1 MNGAAADASDRPA
14 SSFQEQIPDLV
25 FSAKGASLA
34 LLMKKLICLVSL
46 ALLPAFAF
54 AKQKKEAAP
63 VPDASLADVRWS
75 TVVNDQPFDAAGLA
89 GKVVVVEEWGVNC
102 GPCIAS
108 LPDMAKLAK
117 SNAKKGLVVVG
128 LERQNSPNEAILKVL
143 KTARVAYPV
152 MAGGSAPGGTGG
164 IPHVCVFDTTG
175 KLVWNGNPHDEDFER
190 AVKKELR
197 AVAK

>member
-1 MNGAAADASDRPA
+1 MKAIACLLG
-14 SSFQEQIPDLV
+14 I
-25 FSAKGASLA
+25 A
-34 LLMKKLICLVSL
+34 LFPV
-46 ALLPAFAF
+46 AAF
-54 AKQKKEAAP
+54 AKEKEEKAA
-63 VPDASLADVRWS
+63 VPNASLSDVNFGE
-75 TVVNDQPFDAAGLA
+75 VVNGVPFDKTTLA

-108 LPDMAKLAK
+108 LPDLAKMAK
-117 SNAKKGLVVVG
+117 SGEKKGLVVVG
-128 LERQNSPNEAILKVL
+128 LERQNSPKEDILKVL

-152 MAGGSAPGGTGG
+152 MAGGSAPGNTGG

-197 AVAK
+197 AIRK